1 MHYNYIAIE
10 GNIGSGKTSL
20 STRIAS
26 DYKAKLILEQFED
39 NPFLPKFYED
49 QEKYSFH
56 VELSFLAERYNQ
68 LKSKLSNQ
76 DLFTDFTIADYFISK
91 CSVFASSTLKE
102 DELQLFNNLFK
113 IIEQSLPKPDLLV
126 FLYLD
131 IETLQKNISTRGRN
145 YEQKISNEYLETINA
160 SYFEYF
166 KTIQDI
172 PVLII
177 DTSNID
183 FVNNNGDYKKVIEV
197 LLKKYDKGLNRVIL

>member
-20 STRIAS
+20 VTRIAD
-26 DYKAKLILEQFED
+26 DYKAKLILEEFEE
-39 NPFLPKFYED
+39 NPFLPKFYEN

-56 VELSFLAERYNQ
+56 VELTFLAARYHQ
-68 LKSKLSNQ
+68 LKNKLANQ
-76 DLFTDFTIADYFISK
+76 DLFSDFTIADYFINK

-102 DELQLFNNLFK
+102 DELKLFNNLFQ
-113 IIEQSLPKPDLLV
+113 IIDQSLPKPDLLV

-131 IETLQKNISTRGRN
+131 IETLQKNISRRGRE
-145 YEQKISNEYLETINA
+145 YEQEIPTAYLTQIQN

-172 PVLII
+172 PVLVV
-177 DTSNID
+177 DTNNID
-183 FVNNNGDYKKVIEV
+183 FVNNEQDYKKIISTISKEY
-197 LLKKYDKGLNRVIL
+197 KKGINRVIL